1 MTLNDVLAAIA
12 VALWATA
19 YGWYFSHDLRRW
31 QRRRQD
37 RRAQYARYGRQRQQ
51 AGAIWVPHVVAPRPA
66 TRGASA
72 SRRPFEP
79 LFPVAPEL
87 PVPVSV
93 PVPVAR
99 ERRGPNNVIP
109 FPIRPAHDPRRPKAP

>member
-1 MTLNDVLAAIA
+1 MTLNDALAAIA

-31 QRRRQD
+31 WRRRRD

-51 AGAIWVPHVVAPRPA
+51 AGAVWAPPMVAPRPA
-66 TRGASA
+66 ARGASA

-79 LFPVAPEL
+79 LFPVAPEA
-87 PVPVSV
+87 PAPAV
-93 PVPVAR
+93 R
-99 ERRGPNNVIP
+99 ERRAPNNVIP
-109 FPIRPAHDPRRPKAP
+109 FPSRPAHEPRRPKTS